1 MKAWASGEDDH
12 FVARAEY
19 DFNGS
24 SEEELSFKAGQLI
37 KVAPKGMYLISVLI
51 CILRQW

>member
-19 DFNGS
+19 DFNGN

-51 CILRQW
+51 CMLPQW